1 MKFIPVIISL
11 LTSLVSFSQQP
22 ELNPIKW
29 NIVYSPLPNLEGEI
43 IITATIENKW
53 HIYSQRPC
61 DAGAIPTSFTIT
73 PNSKITLIGKVEET
87 NAHEIFD
94 KAFDAKVFT
103 FEKEA
108 IFTQKIKCNSKEMI
122 NIKITLEYMTC
133 NDMQCLPPKL
143 VDLIVTIPSTI
154 LKSKL

>member
-1 MKFIPVIISL
+1 MKFILVIISL
-11 LTSLVSFSQQP
+11 LTSLVTFSQQP
-22 ELNPIKW
+22 PLDPIKW
-29 NIVYSPLPNLEGEI
+29 NVVYSPLPSLEGEI

-53 HIYSQRPC
+53 HIYSQRPS

-94 KAFDAKVFT
+94 KAFDAKVYT

-108 IFTQKIKCNSKEMI
+108 IFTQKIKRNSKETI
-122 NIKITLEYMTC
+122 IVKITLEYMTC

-143 VDLIVTIPSTI
+143 VDLIITIPSTV

>member
-1 MKFIPVIISL
+1 MKFISVIISL
-11 LTSLVSFSQQP
+11 LTCLVSFSQQP
-22 ELNPIKW
+22 DLNPIKW
-29 NIVYSPLPNLEGEI
+29 NAVYSPLSNLEGEI

-53 HIYSQRPC
+53 HIYSQRPS

-87 NAHEIFD
+87 NAHEIYD

-108 IFTQKIKCNSKEMI
+108 VFTQKIKCNSKETI
-122 NIKITLEYMTC
+122 IVKITLEYMTC

-143 VDLIVTIPSTI
+143 VDLIVTIPSNV